1 MTIANKSIKNAITMV
16 IGVINMPSEAM
27 QEAAAISQG
36 EYLATAKYFDEYHD
50 NAVECVICIYER
62 VVARNAFR
70 ADCWQD

>member
-27 QEAAAISQG
+27 QEAAVISQS
-36 EYLATAKYFDEYHD
+36 EYLATAKHFDQYHD

-62 VVARNAFR
+62 VIARNAFR
-70 ADCWQD
+70 ANCWQD